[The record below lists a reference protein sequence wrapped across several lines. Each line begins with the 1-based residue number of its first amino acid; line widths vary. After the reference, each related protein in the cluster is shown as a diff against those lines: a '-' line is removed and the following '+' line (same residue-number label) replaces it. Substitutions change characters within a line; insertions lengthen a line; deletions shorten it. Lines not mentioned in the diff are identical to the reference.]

1 MTLSPPFSLFKSSV
15 KENIGNNPIKS
26 LNRRKAGISP
36 VIATTI
42 ILAITVSLGLALW
55 SFANS
60 GVSAATAQY
69 ADIITDYGKYA
80 SDRFVIVNIAF
91 DYPLADKATVWVYNS
106 GQLTTGISSILLTCK
121 DCATPFAAV
130 SVDASQMTPA
140 NLQIASKSLQQLSF
154 DTGSLTD
161 GSTYE
166 ITVTS
171 STGAYQAHYQVK

>member
-1 MTLSPPFSLFKSSV
+1 MTLPPLFSLFRTSV
-15 KENIGNNPIKS
+15 KNVNDNSIRP
-26 LNRRKAGISP
+26 LNRRRAGISP

-106 GQLTTGISSILLTCK
+106 GQLTTDISSVLLTCK

-130 SVDASQMTPA
+130 SVDASQITPA
-140 NLQIASKSLQQLSF
+140 NPQIASKSLQQLSF